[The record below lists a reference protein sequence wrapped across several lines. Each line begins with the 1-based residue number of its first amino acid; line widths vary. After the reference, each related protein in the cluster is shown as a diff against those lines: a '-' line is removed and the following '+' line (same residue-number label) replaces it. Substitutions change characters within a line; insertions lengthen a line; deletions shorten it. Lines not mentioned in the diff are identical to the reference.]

1 WSVAGVIG
9 GVAWLFIGPI
19 LFLEADALVMKD
31 RTIVSSDYNARV
43 TAVHV
48 KPGDIV
54 KAGQKI
60 VSVDSAET
68 VEKIAD
74 LVTRLSQM
82 TSREAQLNSRARSIA
97 TLLPVARERKARA
110 LDNVERMRG
119 LMAKHLTTN
128 TRVSE
133 ATRELF
139 EAEKDEAQIGSEEF
153 SLRDEMRAATASR
166 KELEMLLAS
175 IRRLFN
181 EGNILAPVDGTVG
194 PKVINIGQVLKP
206 GDPALE
212 IYRGDA
218 YVIGYMPTSRLYSIG
233 VGDTVV
239 VTDGTM
245 RTRGTIERIEAMA
258 EAVPP
263 EFQSSFRSVDRQ
275 QVMRIAVNDDDA
287 SRFPITGK
295 VRVVGVFTPTN
306 VTSMIK
312 SAMATIAG
320 SVLRLAGVDPVH
332 VFGEQTMFAR
342 RPASDD
348 DILTGAIGKR

>member
-1 WSVAGVIG
+1 MIKALKTRVRPDNLHNQVRAGGQSLARRIYLWSVAGVIG

-60 VSVDSAET
+60 VSVESAET

-119 LMAKHLTTN
+119 LIAKQLTTN

-175 IRRLFN
+175 
-181 EGNILAPVDGTVG
+181 
-194 PKVINIGQVLKP
+194 
-206 GDPALE
+206 
-212 IYRGDA
+212 
-218 YVIGYMPTSRLYSIG
+218 
-233 VGDTVV
+233 
-239 VTDGTM
+239 
-245 RTRGTIERIEAMA
+245 
-258 EAVPP
+258 
-263 EFQSSFRSVDRQ
+263 
-275 QVMRIAVNDDDA
+275 
-287 SRFPITGK
+287 
-295 VRVVGVFTPTN
+295 
-306 VTSMIK
+306 
-312 SAMATIAG
+312 
-320 SVLRLAGVDPVH
+320 
-332 VFGEQTMFAR
+332 
-342 RPASDD
+342 
-348 DILTGAIGKR
+348 